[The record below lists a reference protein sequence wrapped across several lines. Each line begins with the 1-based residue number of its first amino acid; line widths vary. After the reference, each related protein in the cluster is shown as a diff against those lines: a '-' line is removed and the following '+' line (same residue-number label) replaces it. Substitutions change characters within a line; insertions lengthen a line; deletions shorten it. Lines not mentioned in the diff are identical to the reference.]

1 MSGASA
7 ADARGGHHGNDVTM
21 RQTPR
26 MSPSGPRPFLRNV
39 RLVARREYRVRVRSR
54 AFVLSTLLLA
64 AVAAGTGLVPILVRA
79 MDRGAVVRLAVHAGD
94 AALQGL
100 AIRSLDTVLNGRTQ
114 LDPTA
119 KQAWAIEPAA
129 DVPAARA
136 RVVRGDL
143 AGLLLVGR
151 DAAGTPSFEYV
162 TNAPPG
168 GRQVILMR
176 LATLAVAVNDR
187 VGTVGGLVGGFRV
200 TAADPSA
207 PVPQPE
213 TDAASRAILATIL
226 VVLVFL
232 TSVTYGMWVATSVA
246 EEKGSRVMEVMLNA
260 ATPGELLGGKVLGV
274 GAAGLTQYAAI
285 AVPAVATLLLQAPL
299 ARLLLG
305 DGGADDRPLAGLTG
319 GILLAFG
326 VFFLLGFALSALLYA
341 AAGSLVSRQ
350 EDVQQVAL
358 PMLLLSFGGYI
369 GAAIATNAPDAAWV
383 APLSLVPFFSPYLM
397 LVRLMVGHVS
407 AGEVALAVVLLVAA
421 IAAALWLA
429 IRVYRAGVLLYGQR
443 PTLWAVVEAVR
454 GRR

>member
-1 MSGASA
+1 
-7 ADARGGHHGNDVTM
+7 
-21 RQTPR
+21 
-26 MSPSGPRPFLRNV
+26 MSPSDLGPFLRNV

-79 MDRGAVVRLAVHAGD
+79 LDREAVVRLAVHADD

-151 DAAGTPSFEYV
+151 DAVGTPSFEYV

-168 GRQVILMR
+168 GRQVVLMR

-187 VGTVGGLVGGFRV
+187 VGTVGGLVGDFGV
-200 TAADPSA
+200 TAADPAA
-207 PVPQPE
+207 PVPRPE

-226 VVLVFL
+226 VILVFI

-246 EEKGSRVMEVMLNA
+246 EEKSSRVMEVMLNA
-260 ATPGELLGGKVLGV
+260 ATSGELLGGKVLGV

-285 AVPAVATLLLQAPL
+285 VVPAVGVLILQAPL

-305 DGGADDRPLAGLTG
+305 DGGADDGPLVGLTG

-358 PMLLLSFGGYI
+358 PMLLLSFGGYM

-407 AGEVALAVVLLVAA
+407 AGEVALAVALLVAA
-421 IAAALWLA
+421 IAAALWMA

-443 PTLWAVVEAVR
+443 PTLRAVVEATR
-454 GRR
+454 ARR

>member
-1 MSGASA
+1 
-7 ADARGGHHGNDVTM
+7 
-21 RQTPR
+21 
-26 MSPSGPRPFLRNV
+26 MSPSDLGPFLRNV
-39 RLVARREYRVRVRSR
+39 RLVAGREYRVRVRSR

-79 MDRGAVVRLAVHAGD
+79 LDREAVVRLAVHADD

-151 DAAGTPSFEYV
+151 DAVGTPSFEYV

-168 GRQVILMR
+168 GRQVVLMR

-187 VGTVGGLVGGFRV
+187 VGTVGGLVGDFGV
-200 TAADPSA
+200 TAADPAA
-207 PVPQPE
+207 PVPRPE

-226 VVLVFL
+226 VILVFI

-246 EEKGSRVMEVMLNA
+246 EEKSSRVMEVMLNA
-260 ATPGELLGGKVLGV
+260 ATSGELLGGKVLGV

-285 AVPAVATLLLQAPL
+285 VVPAVGVLILQAPL

-305 DGGADDRPLAGLTG
+305 DGGADDGPLVGLTG

-358 PMLLLSFGGYI
+358 PMLLLSFGGYM
-369 GAAIATNAPDAAWV
+369 GAAIATDAPDAAWV

-407 AGEVALAVVLLVAA
+407 AGEVALAVALLVAA
-421 IAAALWLA
+421 IAAALWMA

-443 PTLWAVVEAVR
+443 PTLRAVVEAARVR
-454 GRR
+454 R

>member
-1 MSGASA
+1 MRSAPLSGG
-7 ADARGGHHGNDVTM
+7 RLG
-21 RQTPR
+21 
-26 MSPSGPRPFLRNV
+26 PFLRNV

-64 AVAAGTGLVPILVRA
+64 AVAAGTGFVPMLVRVL
-79 MDRGAVVRLAVHAGD
+79 DRGAVIRLAVHADDG
-94 AALQGL
+94 ALQGL
-100 AIRSLDTVLNGRTQ
+100 AIQSLDTVLNGRTQ

-119 KQAWAIEPAA
+119 RQAWAIEPAA
-129 DVPAARA
+129 DVPAART
-136 RVVRGDL
+136 RVEHGTL

-162 TNAPPG
+162 TSAPPG

-187 VGTVGGLVGGFRV
+187 VGTVGGLVGDFRV
-200 TAADPSA
+200 TAADPAA
-207 PVPQPE
+207 PVPEPE
-213 TDAASRAILATIL
+213 GDAASRTIMATIL
-226 VVLVFL
+226 VILVFI

-260 ATPGELLGGKVLGV
+260 ATTGELLGGKVLGV

-285 AVPAVATLLLQAPL
+285 VVPAVAVLVLQAPL
-299 ARLLLG
+299 AQLLLG
-305 DGGADDRPLAGLTG
+305 DGGANDGPLVGLTG

-326 VFFLLGFALSALLYA
+326 AFFLLGFALSALLYA

-358 PMLLLSFGGYI
+358 PMLLLAFGGYI
-369 GAAIATNAPDAAWV
+369 GAALATGAPDAPWV

-407 AGEVALAVVLLVAA
+407 AGEVALAVALLVAA

-443 PTLWAVVEAVR
+443 PTLATLAQALR
-454 GRR
+454 GRP

>member
-1 MSGASA
+1 
-7 ADARGGHHGNDVTM
+7 
-21 RQTPR
+21 
-26 MSPSGPRPFLRNV
+26 MSPSDLGPFLRNV

-79 MDRGAVVRLAVHAGD
+79 LDREAVVRLAVHADD

-151 DAAGTPSFEYV
+151 DAVGTPSFEYV

-168 GRQVILMR
+168 GRQVVLMR

-187 VGTVGGLVGGFRV
+187 VGTVGGLVGDFGV
-200 TAADPSA
+200 TAADPAA
-207 PVPQPE
+207 PVPRPE

-226 VVLVFL
+226 VILVFI

-246 EEKGSRVMEVMLNA
+246 EEKSSRVMEVMLNA
-260 ATPGELLGGKVLGV
+260 ATSGELLGGKVLGV

-285 AVPAVATLLLQAPL
+285 VVPAVGVLILQAPL

-305 DGGADDRPLAGLTG
+305 DGGADDGPLVGLTG

-358 PMLLLSFGGYI
+358 PMLLLSFGGYM

-407 AGEVALAVVLLVAA
+407 AGEVALAVALLVAA
-421 IAAALWLA
+421 IAAALWMA

-443 PTLWAVVEAVR
+443 PTLRAVVEAARVR
-454 GRR
+454 R

>member
-1 MSGASA
+1 MG
-7 ADARGGHHGNDVTM
+7 RVEIG
-21 RQTPR
+21 QTPR
-26 MSPSGPRPFLRNV
+26 MSPSGLGPFLRNV

-79 MDRGAVVRLAVHAGD
+79 LDRQAVVRLAVHADD
-94 AALQGL
+94 AALQAL
-100 AIRSLDTVLNGRTQ
+100 AVRSLDTVLNGRTQ

-119 KQAWAIEPAA
+119 RQAWAIEPAA

-168 GRQVILMR
+168 GRQVVLMR

-187 VGTVGGLVGGFRV
+187 VGTVGGLVGDFQV
-200 TAADPSA
+200 TAADPAA
-207 PVPQPE
+207 PVPRPE

-226 VVLVFL
+226 VILVFI

-246 EEKGSRVMEVMLNA
+246 EEKGSRVMELMLNA
-260 ATPGELLGGKVLGV
+260 ATSGELLGGKVLGV

-285 AVPAVATLLLQAPL
+285 VVPAVGVLIVQAPL

-305 DGGADDRPLAGLTG
+305 DGGADDGPLVGLTG

-369 GAAIATNAPDAAWV
+369 AAAIATNAPDAAWV

-407 AGEVALAVVLLVAA
+407 AGEVALAVALLVAA

-443 PTLWAVVEAVR
+443 PTLRAVVEAAR
-454 GRR
+454 ARR

>member
-1 MSGASA
+1 
-7 ADARGGHHGNDVTM
+7 
-21 RQTPR
+21 
-26 MSPSGPRPFLRNV
+26 MSPSGLGPFLRNV

-79 MDRGAVVRLAVHAGD
+79 LDREAVVRLAVHADD
-94 AALQGL
+94 AALQAL

-151 DAAGTPSFEYV
+151 DAVGTPSFEYV

-168 GRQVILMR
+168 GRQVVLMR

-187 VGTVGGLVGGFRV
+187 VGTVGGLVGDFQV
-200 TAADPSA
+200 TAADPAA
-207 PVPQPE
+207 PVPRPE

-226 VVLVFL
+226 VILVFI

-260 ATPGELLGGKVLGV
+260 ATSGELLGGKVLGV

-285 AVPAVATLLLQAPL
+285 VVPAIGVLILQAPL

-305 DGGADDRPLAGLTG
+305 DGGADDGPLVGLTG

-369 GAAIATNAPDAAWV
+369 AAAIATNAPDAAWV

-407 AGEVALAVVLLVAA
+407 AGEVALAVALLVAA

-443 PTLWAVVEAVR
+443 PTLRAVVEAAR
-454 GRR
+454 ARR

>member
-1 MSGASA
+1 MG
-7 ADARGGHHGNDVTM
+7 RVEIG
-21 RQTPR
+21 QTPR
-26 MSPSGPRPFLRNV
+26 MSPSGLGPFLRNV

-79 MDRGAVVRLAVHAGD
+79 LDREAVVRLAVHADD
-94 AALQGL
+94 AALQAL
-100 AIRSLDTVLNGRTQ
+100 AVRSLDTVLNGRTQ

-119 KQAWAIEPAA
+119 RQAWAIEPAA

-136 RVVRGDL
+136 RVVGGDL

-168 GRQVILMR
+168 GRQVVLMR
-176 LATLAVAVNDR
+176 LAPLAVAVNDR
-187 VGTVGGLVGGFRV
+187 VGTVGGLVGDFRV
-200 TAADPSA
+200 TAADTAA

-226 VVLVFL
+226 VILVFI

-246 EEKGSRVMEVMLNA
+246 EEKGSRVMELMLNA
-260 ATPGELLGGKVLGV
+260 ATSGELLGGKVLGV

-285 AVPAVATLLLQAPL
+285 VVPAVGVLILQAPL

-305 DGGADDRPLAGLTG
+305 DGGADDGPLVGLTG

-369 GAAIATNAPDAAWV
+369 AAAIATNAPDAAWV

-407 AGEVALAVVLLVAA
+407 AGEVALAVALLVAA
-421 IAAALWLA
+421 IAAALWIA

>member
-1 MSGASA
+1 MG
-7 ADARGGHHGNDVTM
+7 RVEIG
-21 RQTPR
+21 QTPR
-26 MSPSGPRPFLRNV
+26 MSPSGLGPFLRNV

-79 MDRGAVVRLAVHAGD
+79 LDREAVVRLAVHADD
-94 AALQGL
+94 AALQDL
-100 AIRSLDTVLNGRTQ
+100 AVRSLDTVLNGRTQ

-151 DAAGTPSFEYV
+151 DAVGTPSFEYV

-168 GRQVILMR
+168 GRQVVLMR

-187 VGTVGGLVGGFRV
+187 VGTVGGLVGDFQV
-200 TAADPSA
+200 TAADPAA
-207 PVPQPE
+207 PVPRPE

-226 VVLVFL
+226 VILVFI

-260 ATPGELLGGKVLGV
+260 ATSGELLGGKVLGV

-285 AVPAVATLLLQAPL
+285 VVPAVGVLIVQAPL

-305 DGGADDRPLAGLTG
+305 DGGADDGPLVGLTG

-369 GAAIATNAPDAAWV
+369 AAAIATNAPDAAWV

-407 AGEVALAVVLLVAA
+407 AGEVALAVALLVAA

-443 PTLWAVVEAVR
+443 PTLRAVVEAAR
-454 GRR
+454 ARR

>member
-1 MSGASA
+1 
-7 ADARGGHHGNDVTM
+7 
-21 RQTPR
+21 
-26 MSPSGPRPFLRNV
+26 MSPSGLGPFLRNV

-79 MDRGAVVRLAVHAGD
+79 LDREAVVRLAVHADD
-94 AALQGL
+94 AALQAL
-100 AIRSLDTVLNGRTQ
+100 AVRSLDTVLNGRTQ

-119 KQAWAIEPAA
+119 RQAWAIEPAA

-136 RVVRGDL
+136 RVVGGDL

-168 GRQVILMR
+168 GRQVVLMR

-187 VGTVGGLVGGFRV
+187 VGTVGGLVGDFRV
-200 TAADPSA
+200 TAADTAA

-226 VVLVFL
+226 VILVFI

-246 EEKGSRVMEVMLNA
+246 EEKGSRVMELMLNA
-260 ATPGELLGGKVLGV
+260 ATSGELLGGKVLGV

-285 AVPAVATLLLQAPL
+285 VVPAIGVLILQAPL

-305 DGGADDRPLAGLTG
+305 DGGADDGPLVGLTG

-369 GAAIATNAPDAAWV
+369 AAAIATNAPDAAWV

-407 AGEVALAVVLLVAA
+407 AGEVALAVALLVAA

-443 PTLWAVVEAVR
+443 PTLRAVVEAAR
-454 GRR
+454 ARR

>member
-1 MSGASA
+1 VGSGEIA
-7 ADARGGHHGNDVTM
+7 
-21 RQTPR
+21 QTPR
-26 MSPSGPRPFLRNV
+26 VSPNRLGPFARNV
-39 RLVARREYRVRVRSR
+39 RLVAGREYRVRVRSR

-64 AVAAGTGLVPILVRA
+64 AVAVGTGLVPVLVRA
-79 MDRGAVVRLAVHAGD
+79 LDRGAVVRLAVHADD

-100 AIRSLDTVLNGRTQ
+100 AIRSLDSVLNGRAQ
-114 LDPTA
+114 PDPTA

-136 RVVRGDL
+136 RVVHGTL

-151 DAAGTPSFEYV
+151 DAAGTPSFEYL
-162 TNAPPG
+162 TSAPPG

-187 VGTVGGLVGGFRV
+187 VGTVAGLVGDFRV
-200 TAADPSA
+200 TAADPGA
-207 PVPQPE
+207 PVAQPE
-213 TDAASRAILATIL
+213 TDEATRTILATIL
-226 VVLVFL
+226 VFLVFI
-232 TSVTYGMWVATSVA
+232 TSVTYGMWVATSVV
-246 EEKGSRVMEVMLNA
+246 EEKGSRVMELMLNA
-260 ATPGELLGGKVLGV
+260 ATTGELLGGKVLGV
-274 GAAGLTQYAAI
+274 GAAGLTQYVAI
-285 AVPAVATLLLQAPL
+285 VMPAVGVLVLQTPL
-299 ARLLLG
+299 AQLLLG
-305 DGGADDRPLAGLTG
+305 DGGAPEGPLVGLTG

-369 GAAIATNAPDAAWV
+369 GAATATAAPDAGWV

-397 LVRLMVGHVS
+397 LVRLTLGNVS
-407 AGEVALAVVLLVAA
+407 ASEVALAIAILVAS
-421 IAAALWLA
+421 IAGALWLA

-443 PTLWAVVEAVR
+443 PTLRTVVGVVR
-454 GRR
+454 RRS

>member
-1 MSGASA
+1 
-7 ADARGGHHGNDVTM
+7 
-21 RQTPR
+21 
-26 MSPSGPRPFLRNV
+26 MSPSDLGPFLRNV

-79 MDRGAVVRLAVHAGD
+79 LDREAVVRLAVHADD
-94 AALQGL
+94 AALQDL
-100 AIRSLDTVLNGRTQ
+100 AVRSLDTVLNGRTQ

-151 DAAGTPSFEYV
+151 DAVGTPSFEYV

-168 GRQVILMR
+168 GRQVVLMR

-187 VGTVGGLVGGFRV
+187 VGTVGGLVGDFGV
-200 TAADPSA
+200 TAADPAA
-207 PVPQPE
+207 PVPRPE

-226 VVLVFL
+226 VILVFI

-260 ATPGELLGGKVLGV
+260 ATSGELLGGKVLGV

-285 AVPAVATLLLQAPL
+285 VVPAVGVLILQAPL

-305 DGGADDRPLAGLTG
+305 DGGADDGPLVGLTG

-358 PMLLLSFGGYI
+358 PMLLLSFGGYM

-407 AGEVALAVVLLVAA
+407 AGEVALAVALLVAA
-421 IAAALWLA
+421 IAAALWMA

-443 PTLWAVVEAVR
+443 PTLRAVVEAARVR
-454 GRR
+454 R

>member
-1 MSGASA
+1 
-7 ADARGGHHGNDVTM
+7 
-21 RQTPR
+21 
-26 MSPSGPRPFLRNV
+26 MSPSDLGPFLRNV
-39 RLVARREYRVRVRSR
+39 RLVALREYRVRVRSR

-79 MDRGAVVRLAVHAGD
+79 LDREAVVRLAVHADD
-94 AALQGL
+94 AALQAL

-151 DAAGTPSFEYV
+151 DAVGTPSFEYV

-168 GRQVILMR
+168 GRQVVLMR

-187 VGTVGGLVGGFRV
+187 VGTVGGLVGDFQV
-200 TAADPSA
+200 TAADPAA
-207 PVPQPE
+207 PVPRPE

-226 VVLVFL
+226 VILVFI

-260 ATPGELLGGKVLGV
+260 ATSGELLGGKVLGV

-285 AVPAVATLLLQAPL
+285 VVPAIGVLILQAPL

-305 DGGADDRPLAGLTG
+305 DGGADDGPLVGLTG

-369 GAAIATNAPDAAWV
+369 AAAIATNAPDAAWV

-407 AGEVALAVVLLVAA
+407 AGEVALAVALLVAA

-443 PTLWAVVEAVR
+443 PTLRAVVEAAR
-454 GRR
+454 ARR

>member
-1 MSGASA
+1 
-7 ADARGGHHGNDVTM
+7 
-21 RQTPR
+21 
-26 MSPSGPRPFLRNV
+26 MSPSGLGPFLRNV

-64 AVAAGTGLVPILVRA
+64 AVAAGTGLVPILVRVL
-79 MDRGAVVRLAVHAGD
+79 DREAVVRLAVHADD
-94 AALQGL
+94 AALQSL

-151 DAAGTPSFEYV
+151 DAVGTPSFEYV

-168 GRQVILMR
+168 GRQVVLMR

-187 VGTVGGLVGGFRV
+187 VGTVGGLVGDFQV
-200 TAADPSA
+200 TAADPAA
-207 PVPQPE
+207 PVPRPE

-226 VVLVFL
+226 VILVFI

-260 ATPGELLGGKVLGV
+260 ATSGELLGGKVLGV

-285 AVPAVATLLLQAPL
+285 VVPAIGVLILQAPL

-305 DGGADDRPLAGLTG
+305 DGGADDGPLVGLTG

-369 GAAIATNAPDAAWV
+369 AAAIATNAPDAAWV

-407 AGEVALAVVLLVAA
+407 AGEVALAVALLVAA

-443 PTLWAVVEAVR
+443 PTLRAVVEAAR
-454 GRR
+454 ARR